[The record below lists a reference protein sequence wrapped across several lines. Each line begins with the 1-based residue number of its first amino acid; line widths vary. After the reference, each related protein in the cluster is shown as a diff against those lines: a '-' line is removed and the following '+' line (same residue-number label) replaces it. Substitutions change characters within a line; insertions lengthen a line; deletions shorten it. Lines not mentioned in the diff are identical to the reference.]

1 MTHGTTIP
9 RGHVLADVLDA
20 ALALGTLDDAVRDV
34 QAVAAWGA
42 QELEAMRAD
51 KAIDTE
57 TVLLVLDGLVSN
69 LATAAT
75 ALERANRLLG
85 GVSRRVLR
93 DLEADG
99 DILRRLIEVERKD
112 KP

>member
-9 RGHVLADVLDA
+9 RGHALADVLDA
-20 ALALGTLDDAVRDV
+20 ALAFGALDDAVRDV
-34 QAVAAWGA
+34 RAVAAWGA
-42 QELEAMRAD
+42 QELETLRAD
-51 KAIDTE
+51 TATDAE

-69 LATAAT
+69 LTTAAT
-75 ALERANRLLG
+75 ALERANGLLS

-93 DLEADG
+93 DLDAGG
-99 DILRRLIEVERKD
+99 DVLRRLIEAQRQN